1 MSLETAIVST
11 FTTEI
16 DRLQPLLDRYGLW
29 ALFVACL
36 AEGFGIPLPGQTLL
50 IACALLAASG
60 QLDIVSVLLVGWVAT
75 QLGDIIGYAIGRYG
89 LQRTLAGFVKQS
101 ERLARLGHLFD
112 RWGIGLLLI
121 ARFLDGL
128 RQTSNLAAG
137 ALRMS
142 WSRFLGATLAG
153 TSLWVGA
160 YGLGAFYLKR
170 DFHKI
175 IDVLEP
181 LRPFAL
187 LITAV
192 FFAALILYLFGRRK
206 HSMKRDE

>member
-1 MSLETAIVST
+1 MTLETSLVST
-11 FTTEI
+11 LTSDI
-16 DRLQPLLDRYGLW
+16 ARLQPVLDHDGLW

-36 AEGFGIPLPGQTLL
+36 VEGFGIPLPGQTLL
-50 IACALLAASG
+50 IACALMAASG
-60 QLDIVSVLLVGWVAT
+60 KLDIVTVLLVAWIAT

-89 LQRTLAGFVKQS
+89 LQRTLTSGVKQG
-101 ERLARLGHLFD
+101 ERLARLERLFD
-112 RWGIGLLLI
+112 RWGMGLLLI

-142 WSRFLGATLAG
+142 WWRFLTATIAG
-153 TSLWVGA
+153 TSLWVGVF
-160 YGLGAFYLKR
+160 GLGAFYLDR

-175 IDVLEP
+175 VDVIEP

-187 LITAV
+187 IATAV
-192 FFAALILYLFGRRK
+192 FFAALALYLFGKRK
-206 HSMKRDE
+206 RPVNRDA